1 MLQTTK
7 SRSIRRWNGE
17 ITRNMEYIYEL
28 SRDGSIVGRFTTA
41 VDARQYAATL
51 PAGTYR
57 IMEFEIEYEAD
68 GVYQTHYHGV
78 NLCVEFYNWVAI

>member
-1 MLQTTK
+1 MFQATK
-7 SRSIRRWNGE
+7 SATSRWRIGE
-17 ITRNMEYIYEL
+17 IARNMVYIYEL

-41 VDARQYAATL
+41 ADARQYAATL

-68 GVYQTHYHGV
+68 GVYQAHYHGV